1 MEVMDHHLREVMD
14 HHHQEVMDHHLQEA
28 GAHHLLEAG
37 AHLDDSVATTLE
49 LEFLITGCVMDTRIA
64 MTVLTRCVVTPHQ
77 LVATM
82 ICALQCHILRL
93 DLLTVNDGE
102 AVEDQEVVPTMDPDR
117 TMEAMTTDQ
126 TIIHLIILH
135 TTMDQTTIHPIIL
148 HTTTD
153 QTTIIHPIIL
163 HMTTD
168 QTTIHPIIPHM
179 TTDQTTMVLMTMVPT
194 MEVHIWLRNL
204 SSQRN
209 NMVPIIMKVM
219 TTMEVYMTI
228 TVQNISAIQMNLIQ
242 KTTVQKSTCMAL
254 ITMFQTL
261 VSISKIY

>member
-1 MEVMDHHLREVMD
+1 MGIV
-14 HHHQEVMDHHLQEA
+14 
-28 GAHHLLEAG
+28 
-37 AHLDDSVATTLE
+37 
-49 LEFLITGCVMDTRIA
+49 

-82 ICALQCHILRL
+82 ACALQCHILKL
-93 DLLTVNDGE
+93 DHLTVNDGE
-102 AVEDQEVVPTMDPDR
+102 AVEAQEVVPTMDPDR

-135 TTMDQTTIHPIIL
+135 TTTDQTTFIHPIIPHMTTDQTTIHPII
-148 HTTTD
+148 
-153 QTTIIHPIIL
+153 P

-204 SSQRN
+204 S
-209 NMVPIIMKVM
+209 
-219 TTMEVYMTI
+219 
-228 TVQNISAIQMNLIQ
+228 
-242 KTTVQKSTCMAL
+242 
-254 ITMFQTL
+254 
-261 VSISKIY
+261 